1 MIYQYLCFR
10 FLYDR
15 SLLVNKREN
24 SHFIGFSFR
33 LFFKLS
39 TFVLDLLS
47 WILHHLYRHN
57 IPRKRQKQ
65 CYTWAIITC
74 CDGALHYS
82 RGRGRGRGRLCS
94 LPITICILFIEI
106 LSYQTPEVD
115 LERAFSTGLLQKD
128 VDHFVLGLADHI
140 GLRVDQYVSCD
151 QNKYFRTHLV
161 TSTEKR
167 LARERAS
174 LTKKNPSR
182 YTHCLAR
189 LVVRTRKTQI
199 CKYA

>member
-24 SHFIGFSFR
+24 SIVLLVLILSVFLFVFSLNF
-33 LFFKLS
+33 
-39 TFVLDLLS
+39 LLS
-47 WILHHLYRHN
+47 FWISFLGFF
-57 IPRKRQKQ
+57 
-65 CYTWAIITC
+65 IICIDIIYLASGKNSVTHGLS
-74 CDGALHYS
+74 DGALHYS

-151 QNKYFRTHLV
+151 QNI
-161 TSTEKR
+161 STFEP
-167 LARERAS
+167 
-174 LTKKNPSR
+174 T
-182 YTHCLAR
+182 
-189 LVVRTRKTQI
+189 
-199 CKYA
+199 